1 MARPVSPINAGS
13 MADIAF
19 LLLIFFLV
27 TTTMDVNQGITRM
40 LPPLLEDNIDPPEI
54 KKRNVLVVL
63 VNSADQLLV
72 NNKFMEIGDLRREA
86 VEFFTNPMNSDEL
99 PEMEFLSERVDK
111 ARASGDTARYNNLK
125 NTLEVL
131 GEDVKV
137 SKGVISLQNDRGTS
151 YKMYIQVQDELAR
164 AITEIRNDLSLRL
177 WSVRFTDMKEET
189 AADRISAIQT
199 VVPAA
204 ISEAEPK
211 NIGGTK

>member
-1 MARPVSPINAGS
+1 MARPVSEINAGS

-40 LPPLLEDNIDPPEI
+40 LPPLLEDDITPPEI
-54 KKRNVLVVL
+54 KKRNVLIVL

-86 VEFFTNPMNSDEL
+86 KDFFTNPMNSDDL
-99 PEMEFLSERVDK
+99 PETELLSERIEK
-111 ARASGDTARYNNLK
+111 ARNGGDTARYNSLK
-125 NTLEVL
+125 RTLEIL

-164 AITEIRNDLSLRL
+164 AITEIRNDLTLRL

-189 AADRISAIQT
+189 DGDRISAIQT

-211 NIGGTK
+211 NIGGK